1 MKKVGFILTIVA
13 AMFSTKSF
21 AQTAQANL
29 NVKLHPIQTI
39 VIGGEN
45 TVNLEYKTKD
55 DYLNGVTSK
64 MNELLNRI
72 SKNPSMTKE
81 QAADYMTQYNILKT
95 MSGQK

>member
-1 MKKVGFILTIVA
+1 
-13 AMFSTKSF
+13 
-21 AQTAQANL
+21 
-29 NVKLHPIQTI
+29 
-39 VIGGEN
+39 
-45 TVNLEYKTKD
+45 
-55 DYLNGVTSK
+55 